1 MSWFRKIEK
10 GLAGSGRR
18 DMPDGL
24 WRKCDK
30 CGEIVYERVT
40 KRNYWTCSK
49 CGCHFMISSV
59 DYILMLADENTFVE
73 IDAGLR
79 SCDPLGFRDSRRYA
93 DRIRAAVK
101 KTGLNEAIVTGTCR
115 IGDHRTV
122 IGALDFR
129 FMGGSMASVVGEKV
143 ARAAKRAVETRSF
156 LVLVSSSGG
165 ARMQEGVLSLM
176 QMAKTCAW
184 LGKVSEAGLVYVS
197 ILTNPTTGGVT
208 ASFAMLGD
216 ITIAE
221 PGALVGFAGPRVIEQ
236 TINQELPP
244 GFQSSEFLL
253 EHGQVDMVV
262 PRSQMR
268 KTLVNIFDF
277 FSSIERPVEEK
288 PKPAILKTPP
298 HIEVKAD
305 VGPHTGGLDG
315 PDGLPENPE

>member
-10 GLAGSGRR
+10 GFAGGGRR

-24 WRKCDK
+24 WRKCEK
-30 CGEIVYERVT
+30 CGEIVYERVIT
-40 KRNYWTCSK
+40 RNYWTCIK
-49 CGCHFMISSV
+49 CGYHFMISSL
-59 DYILMLADENTFVE
+59 DYVAMIADDNTFVE

-79 SCDPLGFRDSRRYA
+79 SCDPIGFRDSKRYT
-93 DRIRAAVK
+93 DRLRMAVR

-115 IGDHRTV
+115 IGDHGV
-122 IGALDFR
+122 VVGALDFR

-143 ARAAKRAVETRSF
+143 TRAAKRALEDRAF
-156 LVLVSSSGG
+156 LVLISSSGG

-176 QMAKTCAW
+176 QMAKTSAW
-184 LGKVSEAGLVYVS
+184 MGKISEAGLLYVS

-216 ITIAE
+216 VIIAE
-221 PGALVGFAGPRVIEQ
+221 PGALIGFAGPRVIEQ
-236 TINQELPP
+236 TINQELPA

-253 EHGQVDMVV
+253 EHGMVDMVV
-262 PRSQMR
+262 PRPQMR
-268 KTLVNIFDF
+268 KTLVGLFDF
-277 FSSIERPVEEK
+277 FSAVERPVEEK

-305 VGPHTGGLDG
+305 MEGEG
-315 PDGLPENPE
+315 